1 MKKLILWTSMLALT
15 GCASVQ
21 YGDKTVEA
29 ELKKFSVVP
38 GKTSLYVCRVG
49 GFAAGGVTS
58 TVLVDGKAIGNLKPK
73 MFAHK
78 VIEPGE
84 HAVQLMNDG
93 VAGSSGIYKI
103 QTQPNEVAFVWAG
116 MTGGGWGVLTV
127 DGFRTRQEGQDCVN
141 EAAYSVVNTAQ

>member
-1 MKKLILWTSMLALT
+1 MKKLLICASMLVLT

-49 GFAAGGVTS
+49 GFGAGGVTS
-58 TVLVDGKAIGNLKPK
+58 TVLVDGKAIGNLKPL

-78 VIEPGE
+78 VVEPGE
-84 HAVQLMNDG
+84 HAVQLVNDG
-93 VAGSSGIYKI
+93 IAGSSGIYRL
-103 QTQPNEVAFVWAG
+103 QTQPNEVAFVWVG
-116 MTGGGWGVLTV
+116 MTGGGWGVYTV
-127 DGFRTRQEGQDCVN
+127 DGFRTKQEGYDCVN
-141 EAAYSVVNTAQ
+141 EAAYSVAPAAR

>member
-1 MKKLILWTSMLALT
+1 MKTLILVASMLALA

-29 ELKKFSVVP
+29 ELKKFAAVP

-58 TVLVDGKAIGNLKPK
+58 TVMVDGHAIGNLKPK

-78 VIEPGE
+78 VVEPGE
-84 HAVQLMNDG
+84 HAVQLVNDG
-93 VAGSSGIYKI
+93 VAGSSGIYKL
-103 QTQPNEVAFVWAG
+103 QTQANEIAFVWAG
-116 MTGGGWGVLTV
+116 MTAGGWGVLTV
-127 DGFRTRQEGQDCVN
+127 DGFRARQEGYDCVN
-141 EAAYSVVNTAQ
+141 EAVYSIAPAAK